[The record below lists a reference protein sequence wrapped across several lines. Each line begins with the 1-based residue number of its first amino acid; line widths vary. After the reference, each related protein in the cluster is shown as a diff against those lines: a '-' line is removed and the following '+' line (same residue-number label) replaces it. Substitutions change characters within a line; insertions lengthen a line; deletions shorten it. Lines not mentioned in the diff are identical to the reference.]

1 MQGKAALCEVDAAFK
16 KLHEELDQRKAKVI
30 EEVKGATSQK
40 EKELLFQKDDLEFVV
55 VGLRHVLEV
64 GEVMLSEGSEGDI
77 VVGKVQIA
85 QRVDTLLGI
94 PLASEPV
101 CDETIAF
108 EVERDL
114 VVKRIREIGSV
125 NKSRSVRTGK
135 AEGPKSVYHR
145 DYAKVA
151 KKPVLKFGKKGTED
165 GEFQTPYFI
174 ASNSRGDHCRGQTQ
188 SSCSSV

>member
-1 MQGKAALCEVDAAFK
+1 MFK

-30 EEVKGATSQK
+30 EEVKSATSQK

-64 GEVMLSEGSEGDI
+64 GEVTQREGSEGDI
-77 VVGKVQIA
+77 VVGKVQIV
-85 QRVDTLLGI
+85 QRMKTLFGI
-94 PLASEPV
+94 PLASGPV
-101 CDETIAF
+101 CDETIAL
-108 EVERDL
+108 EVERERDL
-114 VVKRIREIGSV
+114 VVKSIREIGSV
-125 NKSRSVRTGK
+125 SKSRSVRTGK

-151 KKPVLKFGKKGTED
+151 KPVLKFGKKGTED

-174 ASNSRGDHCRGQTQ
+174 ASNSKGGGDHCRGQTQ

>member
-16 KLHEELDQRKAKVI
+16 KLHEDLDQRKAKVI
-30 EEVKGATSQK
+30 EEVKNATSQK

-64 GEVMLSEGSEGDI
+64 GEVTLSEGSEGDI

-85 QRVDTLLGI
+85 QRVATLLGI
-94 PLASEPV
+94 PLSSEPV
-101 CDETIAF
+101 CDEIIAL
-108 EVERDL
+108 EVERERDL
-114 VVKRIREIGSV
+114 VVKSIREIG
-125 NKSRSVRTGK
+125 SRSVRTGK
-135 AEGPKSVYHR
+135 AEEPKSVYHR

-174 ASNSRGDHCRGQTQ
+174 ASNSRGGDHCRGQTQ